1 MITRTLF
8 SCLCA
13 TLLLAS
19 CGNKSGDG
27 MATANNAKADSM
39 KTAYK
44 AISDAWDAGKVDE
57 FDKYV
62 AANAVDH
69 DGMPGQ
75 KPGIAG
81 MKEMASMMKAG
92 YPNMKSTIEDL
103 RVDGDVLTVRYK
115 VSGTNSGAMMGM
127 PPTNKKMSD
136 VGGYDQMRWE
146 NGKFVEHW
154 GVFDAAKMM
163 MQLGMMPHPPDCE
176 PGAGTPPPP
185 PPGAPMGKDEMKKK

>member
-1 MITRTLF
+1 MTTRILI
-8 SCLCA
+8 SCVCA

-19 CGNKSGDG
+19 CGKKGGDG

-44 AISDAWDAGKVDE
+44 AMSEACDAGKVDE

-62 AANAVDH
+62 SANSVDH
-69 DGMPGQ
+69 DAMPGQ

-81 MKEMASMMKAG
+81 LKDMASMMKAA
-92 YPNMKSTIEDL
+92 YPDMKSTIEDM
-103 RVDGDVLTVRYK
+103 RVDGDVLTVRSK

-127 PPTNKKMSD
+127 PPTNKKISD
-136 VGGYDQMRWE
+136 VGGIDQMRWE

-163 MQLGMMPHPPDCE
+163 MQLGMMPPP
-176 PGAGTPPPP
+176 PGGDHSGMMPPPP